1 MWTSDFSCRWAR
13 RIFAVTALIAL
24 FGTPQRSAGE
34 QLVASSSLAD
44 MSLEELANVEIVS
57 VSKRSERL
65 SEAPASVFVI
75 TADDIRR
82 SGATTLPD
90 ALRLA
95 PNLQVAQA
103 SASGYAITARGF
115 NSSSANK
122 LLVLIDGRSVYT
134 PLFSGVFWDAQG
146 VMLEDIDRIEV
157 ISGPAGTLWG
167 TNAVNGVIN
176 IITRSAAETQGTLL
190 AAGGGNREIDG
201 AVRYGATA
209 GPDGHYRIY
218 AQHLDRDHTFTASGT
233 ARDDAWHKTQA
244 GFRADWNRT
253 DDRITVEGN
262 AYTGR
267 EGQPLP
273 GTISISGLALAL
285 GTISISGENLNASW
299 AHALNGGGNLT
310 LHAYVD
316 RTERT
321 VPPTFAEGLTT
332 FDVQFQHSLPSGPV
346 HSLIW
351 GGEFRY
357 ALDRLT
363 NSDFF
368 AFLPANV
375 NQRWSSVF
383 AQDEVKL
390 RSDLRLILGA
400 RVERNDYTG
409 TEFLPNV
416 RLAWNVANDH
426 LLWAAASRTVRAPS
440 RFDTD
445 VFVPGKPPFILV
457 GGPNVVSEIA
467 NVYELGYRGQ
477 PAANVSY
484 SITAFHADYDHLRTQ
499 EIAFKPSPFIFFA
512 NEKQGR
518 TDGIEM
524 WSTYQPSRSWRL
536 SAGMTSLHERF
547 SLKPGSND
555 ASALGAAGSD
565 PALTWLLRSSMDLP
579 RQSEADVTVRH
590 VSALSN
596 PAVPAYTAVDIRL
609 AWRPRPD
616 LELSVTGQNL
626 FDGGHGEF
634 TDVAT
639 RTEIGRSVFFKIL
652 SRF

>member
-1 MWTSDFSCRWAR
+1 MGSSEPRRRSAR
-13 RIFAVTALIAL
+13 RFFAVVA
-24 FGTPQRSAGE
+24 
-34 QLVASSSLAD
+34 LVALLGIPQKSSAAQVIASSLAD
-44 MSLEELANVEIVS
+44 LSLEELGDVEIVS
-57 VSKRSERL
+57 ASKRPERL
-65 SEAPASVFVI
+65 SNAPASVFVI

-82 SGATTLPD
+82 SGATSLPE

-95 PNLQVAQA
+95 PNLEVAQA
-103 SASGYAITARGF
+103 SASGYAITSRGF

-134 PLFSGVFWDAQG
+134 PLFAGVFWDAQD
-146 VMLEDIDRIEV
+146 VMLEDIERIEV

-176 IITRSAAETQGTLL
+176 IITKSAVRTQGTLI
-190 AAGGGNREIDG
+190 AAGGGNREID
-201 AVRYGATA
+201 AAARYGATA
-209 GPDGHYRIY
+209 GSDGHYRIY

-244 GFRADWNRT
+244 GFRADW
-253 DDRITVEGN
+253 DRPEDSVTVEGN

-273 GTISISGLALAL
+273 GTISISGLNLAL
-285 GTISISGENLNASW
+285 GTISISGENLGASW
-299 AHALNGGGNLT
+299 AHMLQNGGNLT
-310 LHAYVD
+310 LKGYVD

-321 VPPTFAEGLTT
+321 VPPTFAEALTT

-346 HSLIW
+346 HALIW
-351 GGEFRY
+351 GAEFRY
-357 ALDRLT
+357 AIDRLT

-368 AFLPANV
+368 AFLPAKV
-375 NQRWSSVF
+375 NQRWPSVF
-383 AQDEVKL
+383 AQDELKL
-390 RSDLRLILGA
+390 RPDLRLIIGA

-416 RLAWNVANDH
+416 RLAWNLSADH
-426 LLWAAASRTVRAPS
+426 LLWVAASRTVRAPS
-440 RFDTD
+440 RFDRD

-457 GGPNVVSEIA
+457 GGPDVVSETA

-484 SITAFHADYDHLRTQ
+484 SMTVFHSDYDHLRTQ
-499 EIAFKPSPFIFFA
+499 EIDFEPSPFIFFS
-512 NEKQGR
+512 NEMQGH

-524 WSTYQPSRSWRL
+524 WGSYQGFRSWRL
-536 SAGMTSLHERF
+536 GAGMTALRERLA
-547 SLKPGSND
+547 LKPGSND
-555 ASALGAAGSD
+555 TNAPGAAGMD
-565 PALTWLLRSSMDLP
+565 PAVTWLLRSSIDLP
-579 RQSEADVTVRH
+579 RQTELDVTTRH

-596 PAVPAYTAVDIRL
+596 PVVPAYTAVDIRL
-609 AWRPRPD
+609 AWRPRPN
-616 LELSVTGQNL
+616 LELSVTGKNL

-652 SRF
+652 SQF